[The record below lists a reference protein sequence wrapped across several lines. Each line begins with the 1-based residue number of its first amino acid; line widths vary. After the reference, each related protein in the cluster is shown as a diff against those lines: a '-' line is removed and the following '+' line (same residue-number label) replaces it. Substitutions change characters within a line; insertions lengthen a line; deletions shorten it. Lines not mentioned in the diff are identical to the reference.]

1 MDFLSRVGASKGIV
15 RDMRRLPVEYV
26 PLRSSCMSYAGTWTG
41 ELNLVDILGVVGV
54 HCDRDCVTLYL
65 AITSSIPSSINSSI
79 TSAVYRVKVPASLVT
94 RLVILAVVDA
104 AMCNDVDPRGM
115 WNGAVHFFD
124 KIPRLQRLGHMPPST
139 PPNSPSARSVTSVT
153 SVKSVKSSSSRAPYI
168 VFG

>member
-1 MDFLSRVGASKGIV
+1 
-15 RDMRRLPVEYV
+15 
-26 PLRSSCMSYAGTWTG
+26 MSYAGTWTG

-65 AITSSIPSSINSSI
+65 AITSSIPSSITSSIPSSINSSI

-104 AMCNDVDPRGM
+104 AMCNDVDPRGV